1 MNPFGRSPVV
11 YVDIAPPVLTPG
23 QTVTAV
29 VSGGR
34 PIGAVRAAVLQWGY
48 TNYYRYR
55 WAGRPA
61 SGLADAGNA
70 AWLFG
75 GVGVSS
81 SGERDADDWVGILE
95 EALVIE
101 PGRPLSGTSRFTIP
115 GWAPPSSPELVRWS
129 CRVVVQRGG
138 RDIDAHGEFEV
149 KVGPADVATEQGVVE
164 TLAGD
169 GATVIGLTLS
179 ERIVLAGST
188 IRGELRLAPTAD
200 LPDGDVAVCWRKCR
214 LSHPSGRRA
223 ARGGVLDG
231 PAVLVGDRIRL
242 VRDRQVVLPFHL
254 PVPAEAAPSASAVHS
269 SIRWFV
275 HVRLFYA
282 GFSAHR
288 TERVLL
294 PITVVNDL
302 AHDDG

>member
-1 MNPFGRSPVV
+1 MEVFGRSPVV

-29 VSGGR
+29 VSSGR
-34 PIGAVRAAVLQWGY
+34 PLGAVRAAVLQWGY
-48 TNYYRYR
+48 TNYYRYH
-55 WAGRPA
+55 WGGRPD
-61 SGLADAGNA
+61 SVLAEADNA

-75 GVGVSS
+75 GVGVNSS
-81 SGERDADDWVGILE
+81 DERDADDWVGVAE
-95 EALVIE
+95 EQLTIE
-101 PGRPLSGTSRFTIP
+101 PGRPVVGTSRFTIP
-115 GWAPPSSPELVRWS
+115 VWAPPSSPELVRWS

-149 KVGPADVATEQGVVE
+149 KVGPADVAAEHAAVE

-169 GATVIGLTLS
+169 GATVIEVTLND
-179 ERIVLAGST
+179 RIVLVGST
-188 IRGELRLAPTAD
+188 IRGDLRLTPRVD

-214 LSHPSGRRA
+214 LSHPAGRRA
-223 ARGGVLDG
+223 ARGGAIDG
-231 PAVLVGDRIRL
+231 PVAVVGDRIRL
-242 VRDRQVVLPFHL
+242 VRDRQVILPFHL

-282 GFSAHR
+282 GFPALR

-302 AHDDG
+302 AHDGG